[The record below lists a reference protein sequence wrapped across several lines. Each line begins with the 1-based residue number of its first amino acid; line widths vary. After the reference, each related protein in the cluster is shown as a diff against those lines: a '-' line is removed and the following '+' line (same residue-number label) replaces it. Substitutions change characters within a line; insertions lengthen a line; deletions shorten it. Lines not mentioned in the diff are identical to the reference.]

1 MEMELLHKRATPE
14 SVSCNR
20 VHQDCAAAQS
30 KATLETL
37 NSSMPAASSM
47 LDLLPPVYL
56 VALGLG
62 VAAVFV
68 VLFYSFTSNSNYES
82 QMRRQQ
88 LANQRAKKA
97 ESEPQSSG
105 DD

>member
-1 MEMELLHKRATPE
+1 
-14 SVSCNR
+14 
-20 VHQDCAAAQS
+20 
-30 KATLETL
+30 
-37 NSSMPAASSM
+37 M

-68 VLFYSFTSNSNYES
+68 VLFYSFTSNTNYES
-82 QMRRQQ
+82 QMRRKQ
-88 LANQRAKKA
+88 LAERRARQVAA
-97 ESEPQSSG
+97 ETQSST

>member
-1 MEMELLHKRATPE
+1 MELLWKRATPE
-14 SVSCNR
+14 PVSCNH
-20 VHQDCAAAQS
+20 VHQDCVAARS
-30 KATLETL
+30 KETLKAL
-37 NSSMPAASSM
+37 NSSKPAASLM

-62 VAAVFV
+62 LAAVFV

-82 QMRRQQ
+82 QMRRKQ
-88 LANQRAKKA
+88 LAERRAKQAAAKA
-97 ESEPQSSG
+97 QSST

>member
-1 MEMELLHKRATPE
+1 
-14 SVSCNR
+14 
-20 VHQDCAAAQS
+20 
-30 KATLETL
+30 
-37 NSSMPAASSM
+37 M

-68 VLFYSFTSNSNYES
+68 VLFYSFTSNTNYES

-88 LANQRAKKA
+88 LAERRSRQVAA
-97 ESEPQSSG
+97 ETQSST

>member
-1 MEMELLHKRATPE
+1 
-14 SVSCNR
+14 
-20 VHQDCAAAQS
+20 
-30 KATLETL
+30 
-37 NSSMPAASSM
+37 M

-68 VLFYSFTSNSNYES
+68 VLFYSFTTNSKYES

-88 LANQRAKKA
+88 LAERRAKQA
-97 ESEPQSSG
+97 ASEAKSSG

>member
-1 MEMELLHKRATPE
+1 
-14 SVSCNR
+14 
-20 VHQDCAAAQS
+20 
-30 KATLETL
+30 
-37 NSSMPAASSM
+37 M

-56 VALGLG
+56 VVIGLG

-88 LANQRAKKA
+88 LAERRARQAAA
-97 ESEPQSSG
+97 EAQSSSE
-105 DD
+105 D

>member
-1 MEMELLHKRATPE
+1 
-14 SVSCNR
+14 
-20 VHQDCAAAQS
+20 
-30 KATLETL
+30 
-37 NSSMPAASSM
+37 M

-62 VAAVFV
+62 VTAVFV
-68 VLFYSFTSNSNYES
+68 VLFYSFTSNSKYES

-88 LANQRAKKA
+88 LAERRAKQVAAKNK
-97 ESEPQSSG
+97 SLT

>member
-1 MEMELLHKRATPE
+1 
-14 SVSCNR
+14 
-20 VHQDCAAAQS
+20 
-30 KATLETL
+30 
-37 NSSMPAASSM
+37 M

-68 VLFYSFTSNSNYES
+68 VLFYSFTSNTNYES

-88 LANQRAKKA
+88 LAERRARHVAA
-97 ESEPQSSG
+97 ETQSST

>member
-1 MEMELLHKRATPE
+1 
-14 SVSCNR
+14 
-20 VHQDCAAAQS
+20 
-30 KATLETL
+30 
-37 NSSMPAASSM
+37 M

-68 VLFYSFTSNSNYES
+68 VLFYSFTSNTNYES

-88 LANQRAKKA
+88 LAERRARQVAA
-97 ESEPQSSG
+97 EMQSSI

>member
-1 MEMELLHKRATPE
+1 
-14 SVSCNR
+14 
-20 VHQDCAAAQS
+20 
-30 KATLETL
+30 
-37 NSSMPAASSM
+37 M

-68 VLFYSFTSNSNYES
+68 VLFYSFTSNTNYES

-88 LANQRAKKA
+88 LAERRARQVAA
-97 ESEPQSSG
+97 ETQFST